1 MFIFLFSAA
10 IEVMV
15 RITPP
20 PFFPFLAQQVVTDG
34 KRKYIQF
41 ISATK
46 ICHWHIKRFRPTA
59 TGVVNQD
66 INFTQLTDGKVCQ
79 CREFLFG
86 SNIAAAGKCLTTQL
100 LNFIYNMI
108 SCIGVNIT
116 DHHRCASA
124 VANVMAISLPIPAP
138 APVMMAHFPSS
149 LRLSELNT

>member
-1 MFIFLFSAA
+1 M
-10 IEVMV
+10 E
-15 RITPP
+15 
-20 PFFPFLAQQVVTDG
+20 

-100 LNFIYNMI
+100 LNFIDAEQTAAATLPPAI
-108 SCIGVNIT
+108 DVKAIADCT
-116 DHHRCASA
+116 
-124 VANVMAISLPIPAP
+124 VAGRM
-138 APVMMAHFPSS
+138 HK
-149 LRLSELNT
+149 

>member
-1 MFIFLFSAA
+1 M
-10 IEVMV
+10 E
-15 RITPP
+15 
-20 PFFPFLAQQVVTDG
+20 

-41 ISATK
+41 ISAAK

-116 DHHRCASA
+116 DHHRCASCREC
-124 VANVMAISLPIPAP
+124 NGD
-138 APVMMAHFPSS
+138 FFT
-149 LRLSELNT
+149 NTCTRTCDDGAFSVESQVVRIKHINLL